1 MASQVILTTKHPGIV
16 KSLEN
21 VSAQEK
27 STPICNELLEMK
39 CPLSEEHH
47 SAGAV
52 TLDGQSDPQ
61 LFGAYEVRDR
71 TFNPKIVL
79 NFEALV

>member
-1 MASQVILTTKHPGIV
+1 MASQVILTTKYPAIV
-16 KSLEN
+16 YSPEN

-61 LFGAYEVRDR
+61 LFGAYEVRNR
-71 TFNPKIVL
+71 TFKARIVL
-79 NFEALV
+79 NSEAYV